1 MKVLS
6 TDDYEQWYKHLHLKE
21 CVQIDA
27 RIEEFEYFGDWKYLK
42 DNLSE
47 LRWKNGCRIYFV
59 KIGQK
64 TILLLCGGL
73 KNAQKKDIKR
83 ARLILQRYTSG

>member
-1 MKVLS
+1 MIDG
-6 TDDYEQWYKHLHLKE
+6 TDIFILGERA
-21 CVQIDA
+21 QIDA
-27 RIEEFEYFGDWKYLK
+27 RISKIERFEYFGDWKHFK

-47 LRWKNGCRIYFV
+47 LRWKNGRRIHFV
-59 KIGQK
+59 KVDQK